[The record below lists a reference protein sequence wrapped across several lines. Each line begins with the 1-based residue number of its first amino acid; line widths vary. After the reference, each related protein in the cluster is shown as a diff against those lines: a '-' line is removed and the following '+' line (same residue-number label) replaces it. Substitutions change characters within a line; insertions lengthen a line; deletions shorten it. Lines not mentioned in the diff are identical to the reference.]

1 MSRNHGCVPRAWQ
14 HFSHL
19 NCRCV
24 SGDFHDQ
31 FNVKMPNSM
40 TVLMRLLVDGL
51 LASFILGTPFTSF
64 VEMIGV
70 KCFQAWTM

>member
-1 MSRNHGCVPRAWQ
+1 
-14 HFSHL
+14 
-19 NCRCV
+19 
-24 SGDFHDQ
+24 
-31 FNVKMPNSM
+31 MPNSM